1 MLLFAPEQEHTFVR
15 ITTFRSILL
24 WHTGWKRNC
33 RYAQISLFSLRR
45 RLRSRRLARKDG
57 CLPPACLL
65 RSRTDFFA
73 YYGTSQRCCVAQT
86 AVERENTDGWTS
98 GTAEEREQAREDVY
112 AGHGSGRRGRGQ
124 AEIGSGRGRP
134 ALHSLAPRSSRLPDP
149 YSLSWP
155 AKSDG
160 KLLFSRLTRT
170 NSP

>member
-15 ITTFRSILL
+15 ITTFRSILF

-73 YYGTSQRCCVAQT
+73 YYGTCQRCCVAQT

-98 GTAEEREQAREDVY
+98 GTAEEREQAREGGCVCR
-112 AGHGSGRRGRGQ
+112 AWQRTTGPGPGRDRKRSRSPC
-124 AEIGSGRGRP
+124 I
-134 ALHSLAPRSSRLPDP
+134 ALARSSILQTSR
-149 YSLSWP
+149 SLLTLL
-155 AKSDG
+155 AG
-160 KLLFSRLTRT
+160 KKRRQTPFLATDSH
-170 NSP
+170 